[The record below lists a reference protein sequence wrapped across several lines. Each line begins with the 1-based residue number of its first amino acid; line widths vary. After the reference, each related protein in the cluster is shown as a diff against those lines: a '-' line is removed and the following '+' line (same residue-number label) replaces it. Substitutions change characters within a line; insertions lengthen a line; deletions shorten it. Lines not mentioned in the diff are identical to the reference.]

1 MSENGG
7 FGFRGIGTGK
17 AGRNDWEDGLPED
30 DSFDT
35 AMFDDS
41 VNPGAGKRLPLGE
54 EDRLPWLE
62 SPDDVDF
69 DDDGVDNG
77 RVIGLAL
84 IGIAALALIVGAIWW
99 ISRAGDAGGEADGSL
114 IEASKEP
121 YKVRP
126 QDAGGKVF
134 EGTGDTS
141 FKVSEGIRPQGSV
154 AVQEVPP
161 APAAVAPAS
170 TPSASASPAP
180 SASASASAE
189 KAVAAAAPG
198 TGVQIGAFSTRALA
212 EAAWTRYQGQ
222 HEALKGVSH
231 RVVEGRADIGT
242 VYRLQAVAG
251 NAAAARSLCST
262 LQAGGL
268 KCQVK

>member
-1 MSENGG
+1 MSDTGG
-7 FGFRGIGTGK
+7 FGFRGIGKGN
-17 AGRNDWEDGLPED
+17 ARHNNWEDLLPED
-30 DSFDT
+30 DAFDT
-35 AMFDDS
+35 PMFDDTGTS
-41 VNPGAGKRLPLGE
+41 GTGKRLALGD

-77 RVIGLAL
+77 RIIGLAL

-99 ISRAGDAGGEADGSL
+99 ISRAGDAGGDADGSL

-154 AVQEVPP
+154 AVEEVAAAA
-161 APAAVAPAS
+161 APVAPAP
-170 TPSASASPAP
+170 TASASASPSP
-180 SASASASAE
+180 SASAE

-198 TGVQIGAFSTRALA
+198 TGVQIGAFSTRASA

>member
-1 MSENGG
+1 MVGNGMPH
-7 FGFRGIGTGK
+7 FGRT
-17 AGRNDWEDGLPED
+17 ARNNWEDGLPEEQ
-30 DSFDT
+30 SPGQNP
-35 AMFDDS
+35 FDDLS
-41 VNPGAGKRLPLGE
+41 PGEAGARLQLGD

-62 SPDDVDF
+62 SPDDIDL
-69 DDDGVDNG
+69 DDDGADRG
-77 RVIGLAL
+77 RIIALAVIGL
-84 IGIAALALIVGAIWW
+84 AALALIVGAIWW
-99 ISRAGDAGGEADGSL
+99 VTHLTSGAGQADGSL

-154 AVQEVPP
+154 AASEGPASAAVPVP
-161 APAAVAPAS
+161 TPSAQAPAAAKPDAAKSAPAS
-170 TPSASASPAP
+170 DAASPAP
-180 SASASASAE
+180 SG
-189 KAVAAAAPG
+189 V
-198 TGVQIGAFSTRALA
+198 GVQIGAFSTRAAA
-212 EAAWTRYQGQ
+212 EAAWSRYQGQ
-222 HEALKGVSH
+222 HEALQGVSH

-242 VYRLQAVAG
+242 VFRLQAVAG
-251 NAAAARSLCST
+251 NGAAARSLCAS